1 MIGSK
6 NINAI
11 GLNIVV
17 LRDEI
22 NDTLEGMDIIIPD
35 NAKIKPS
42 SGTVMSIGSKVT
54 EPFIEI
60 GKRVFWNKNLGYEYE
75 LESEEIIVVLAENQ
89 ILYGS

>member
-1 MIGSK
+1 MIDSK
-6 NINAI
+6 SINAI
-11 GLNIVV
+11 GFNVVV

-35 NAKIKPS
+35 NAKVKPN

-54 EPFIEI
+54 DPSIELD
-60 GKRVFWNKNLGYEYE
+60 KKVFWNKNLGYEYE
-75 LESEEIIVVLAENQ
+75 LESEEVIVVLAENQ